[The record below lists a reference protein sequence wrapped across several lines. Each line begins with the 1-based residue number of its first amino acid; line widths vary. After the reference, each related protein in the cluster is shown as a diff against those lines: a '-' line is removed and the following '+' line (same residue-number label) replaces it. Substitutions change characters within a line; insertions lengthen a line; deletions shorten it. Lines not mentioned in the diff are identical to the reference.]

1 MQHVNVL
8 EIQNYM
14 KVDAYRIDAQGNH
27 VIISAANDSGKS
39 SVVNGLYDGIQGVN
53 LKLHPDPVKHGA
65 DKAVIRINTTEYLIE
80 RQIKPDGKSSLIVKT
95 LDGKKVAGMTPHKLL
110 TSLISEYSLDP
121 VQFFNQREQDQ
132 IDDVLR
138 VCGVKPPVEKVQE
151 ITGDACPALPD
162 ETADRYLERLS
173 KDETGVY
180 YLKRRAINQ
189 EVETCRGA
197 LEKQNQLIAASK
209 LPDTVIR
216 PTENILADIES
227 LNEVEQ
233 ERSKET
239 AVLTELEKTLVEYDK
254 QYKEIETEI
263 VVAGR
268 DRASIKT
275 NIAMM
280 EATVTQ
286 FEKEIALLN
295 DRIRNQREQIAIKTD
310 ETLKIQE
317 KIHGMTQRLENGS
330 NVISE
335 HAQLVADQKAKINA
349 LPDVSANRKL
359 FTDELKQS
367 QEHQKNLTKYES
379 VIERYDELV
388 MAHEDSKRKHLAA
401 DTCLEQLRELRRNLL
416 NGVDIGIEGLAIG
429 EGELLLNGVSFKQ
442 ASSAQ
447 RLTVAFCIAIK
458 GNPVLKLIR
467 IDNGELLDQKSQD
480 HLLKLASD
488 AGYQVIMTRV
498 SNDQGLNVQ
507 IIDR

>member
-1 MQHVNVL
+1 MHVNIL
-8 EIQNYM
+8 EVQNYM
-14 KVDAYRIDAQGNH
+14 KVDAFRIDAQGNH

-53 LKLHPDPVKHGA
+53 LKLHPDPVRHGA
-65 DKAVIRINTTEYLIE
+65 DKAVIKINTDEYLIE
-80 RQIKPDGKSSLIVKT
+80 RQIKPDGRSSLTVKT
-95 LDGKKVAGMTPHKLL
+95 VDGKKVAGMTPHKLL
-110 TSLISEYSLDP
+110 SSLISEYSLDP
-121 VQFFNQREQDQ
+121 VRFFNQREQDQ

-138 VCGVKPPVEKVQE
+138 VCGVKPPVDKVQE
-151 ITGDACPALPD
+151 ITGEPCPALPN
-162 ETADRYLERLS
+162 ETADKYLERLS

-180 YLKRRAINQ
+180 YLKRRQINQ

-209 LPDTVIR
+209 LPDKVIR
-216 PTENILADIES
+216 PVDNILADIDS

-254 QYKEIETEI
+254 QYKDIENQI
-263 VVAGR
+263 VIAGK

-275 NIAMM
+275 SIAAD
-280 EATVTQ
+280 EAEVTQ
-286 FEKEIALLN
+286 LMKRITELQS
-295 DRIRNQREQIAIKTD
+295 RIRVKQADMNA
-310 ETLKIQE
+310 LQE
-317 KIHGMTQRLENGS
+317 NITALSERLENGS
-330 NVISE
+330 NIITD
-335 HAQLVADQKAKINA
+335 HNQLIDSQKEKLNA
-349 LPDVSANRKL
+349 LPDVSQNRKML
-359 FTDELKQS
+359 TEELKEA
-367 QEHQKNLTKYES
+367 QEHQKNLVKYES
-379 VIERYDELV
+379 IIERYDELV
-388 MAHEDSKRKHLAA
+388 KAHEDSKRKHQAA
-401 DTCLEQLRELRRNLL
+401 DVCLERLRDLRRNLL
-416 NGVDIGIEGLAIG
+416 NDVDLGIEGLSIG

-458 GNPVLKLIR
+458 GNPALKLIR
-467 IDNGELLDQKSQD
+467 IDNGELLDSKSQE

-498 SNDQGLNVQ
+498 SNEQGLSVQ